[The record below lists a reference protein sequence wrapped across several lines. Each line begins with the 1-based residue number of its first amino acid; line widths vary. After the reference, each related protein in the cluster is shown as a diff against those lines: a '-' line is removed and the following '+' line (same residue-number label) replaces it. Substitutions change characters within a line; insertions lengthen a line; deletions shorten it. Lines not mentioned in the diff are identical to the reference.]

1 MRIVS
6 GKFKGQE
13 IFSPPKSI
21 ELRPTSDRVREA
33 VFDVLRFDIVG
44 ATFLDLFAGSGAVGI
59 EAISEGA
66 SFAVFVEKNPVAIR
80 TINANIKKFGIED
93 ATLII
98 KDDVLRLLTKQKMP
112 ETFGNVKFNM
122 IFLDPPYA
130 SKLATQ
136 ALLALTEFDALEEQ
150 AIIVAEHE
158 KKEAL
163 RDEYSGHF
171 LLKRFKEK
179 IYGKIVVSY
188 FIVSKKQQ

>member
-1 MRIVS
+1 MRVVT

-33 VFDVLRFDIVG
+33 VFDVLRFDIAG

-66 SFAVFVEKNPVAIR
+66 SFAVFVEKNQVAVR
-80 TINANIKKFGIED
+80 TINANIRKFGIENK
-93 ATLII
+93 TLLL
-98 KDDVLRLLTKQKMP
+98 KEDVLRFLTLRKMP
-112 ETFGNVKFNM
+112 EVFRNTRFN
-122 IFLDPPYA
+122 IVFLDPPYA

-136 ALLALTEFDALEEQ
+136 TLLALTEFNTLEEE

-158 KKEAL
+158 EKEIL
-163 RDEYSGHF
+163 KEEYSGSF
-171 LLKRFKEK
+171 ALKRFKEK
-179 IYGKIVVSY
+179 TYGKIVVSY
-188 FIVSKKQQ
+188 FIVNKG